1 MEVGRRTD
9 GASVADSRRANETRL
24 IESLRQK
31 NESYQISGPNP
42 PFVTDG
48 TSISKSSRPRWLFVT
63 GRLAAEIV
71 RTVVEKISGSAPFTP
86 EIHVVGISV
95 AALMHV
101 GWLKR
106 KLTIDQPY
114 DRVIVPGWCQG
125 ELKEL
130 EAQFGIPFE
139 RGPKDILDLPGWLGG
154 SRQEQ
159 IDLSRFDI
167 EIVAE
172 INHAPQLSLEEIQR
186 QATALCRDGADMI
199 DLGCIPGT
207 SWDQVGDVVKALR
220 DSGIRVSIDS
230 FDRCEVEW
238 ATSAG
243 AELVLSCNSTN
254 RDWAAGLGAEL
265 IVIPDDPRDL
275 SSMWETAEFLEK
287 RHVPFRLDPI
297 LEPVG
302 FGFAASLARYYET
315 RRVAPESPVF
325 MGIGNVTELSEV
337 DSAGVNFL
345 LAAICQELNIRSV
358 LTTQVAHWCQSAVR
372 EFDLARRMVKHAI
385 DQHVPPK
392 RLSSGLVLLRDGRPQ
407 ELGPEAIG
415 HLSRQIRDGNFR
427 IFVERGEIHV
437 MNRDGY
443 WRGRDP
449 FELFDQ
455 FTATGAELDA
465 PHAFY
470 LGYELCK
477 AVTALTLG
485 KQYQQDQSLKWGFLT
500 VPEVSAHDR
509 RKATAES
516 SEEPL

>member
-1 MEVGRRTD
+1 MA
-9 GASVADSRRANETRL
+9 ASVADWQGANETRL
-24 IESLRQK
+24 TEFQCLQFRPAAVSCIRSL
-31 NESYQISGPNP
+31 
-42 PFVTDG
+42 FVTDG
-48 TSISKSSRPRWLFVT
+48 LSNSTSSPQRWLFVT
-63 GRLAAEIV
+63 GRLAEEIV
-71 RTVVEKISGSAPFTP
+71 RAVLTKIPGNAPFTP

-125 ELKEL
+125 DLAEL
-130 EAQFGIPFE
+130 EQHFGIPFE

-154 SRQEQ
+154 SGREPV
-159 IDLSRFDI
+159 DLSSFDI

-172 INHAPQLSLEEIQR
+172 INHAPAMNPDDILHLAKQ
-186 QATALCRDGADMI
+186 LCRDGANMI

-207 SWDQVGDVVKALR
+207 RWTSVGDVVRLLR

-230 FDRCEVEW
+230 FDKSEVEQ
-238 ATSAG
+238 AIAAG
-243 AELVLSCNSTN
+243 AELVLSCTSSN
-254 RDWAAGLGAEL
+254 REWAAGLGAEL
-265 IVIPDDPRDL
+265 IVIPDDPREL
-275 SSMWETAEFLEK
+275 STMWETAEYLQA
-287 RHVPFRLDPI
+287 RSVPYRLDPI

-315 RRVAPESPVF
+315 RRMAPETPIF

-345 LAAICQELNIRSV
+345 LAALCQELNIQSV
-358 LTTQVAHWCQSAVR
+358 LTTQVAHWCQSAVK
-372 EFDLARRMVKHAI
+372 EFDIARRMIKHAI
-385 DQHVPPK
+385 DHHVPPK
-392 RLSSGLVLLRDGRPQ
+392 RLTSELVSLRAGRSH
-407 ELGPEAIG
+407 ELGADALDRIA
-415 HLSRQIRDGNFR
+415 SQIRDENYR
-427 IFVERGEIHV
+427 IFVERDEIHV
-437 MNRDGY
+437 MNRNGY

-455 FTATGAELDA
+455 FSRSSSELDA

-477 AVTALTLG
+477 AMTALTLG
-485 KQYQQDQSLKWGFLT
+485 KQYQQDQALQWGFLT
-500 VPEVSAHDR
+500 IPEVSVHER
-509 RKATAES
+509 RKADATSAKE
-516 SEEPL
+516 LQ